1 MPFINCCAT
10 KEAKVKN
17 KLFPIL
23 LVSVVANTV
32 LAAVLLAPKL
42 SIWRA
47 NGFKSVS
54 KSTTTQVSTANK
66 DNVFDEVNPVSG
78 FKINASYG
86 QLGPKM
92 IAMGVIDPDKFKST
106 YEKSNQ
112 PLTPEQE
119 LILSKGSDE
128 KISITRENS
137 YFLLNYFWAVGL
149 ANKSKILDEGEMIKY
164 GGKEGAGN
172 FASTGGWS
180 LSKGN
185 AMNYYSKSTL
195 IPLTKEQEALVE
207 QVASNI
213 YRPCCNNSTA
223 FPDCN
228 HGMAL
233 LGVLQ
238 LMASNGATEKEM
250 YEAAKYV
257 NAFWFPG
264 NYYDLALYFQNK
276 EGKSFKDID
285 AKTLLSKDYSSASG
299 WQSAKQ
305 WLADKGL
312 IQQPPKQGGGCGV

>member
-1 MPFINCCAT
+1 M
-10 KEAKVKN
+10 KN
-17 KLFPIL
+17 KLLPIL
-23 LVSVVANTV
+23 LVSVIANAV

-42 SIWRA
+42 AVLRA
-47 NGFKSVS
+47 NGFKPVS
-54 KSTTTQVSTANK
+54 KSNATQVTTANK

-92 IAMGVIDPDKFKST
+92 IAMGVIDPEKFRTT

-119 LILSKGSDE
+119 QILSKGSDE
-128 KISITRENS
+128 KITITRENS

-149 ANKSKILDEGEMIKY
+149 ANKSKILDEGDMIKY
-164 GGKEGAGN
+164 GGKDGAGS

-185 AMNYYSKSTL
+185 AMNYYSKSAL
-195 IPLTKEQEALVE
+195 IPLSKDQEALVDL
-207 QVASNI
+207 VASNI

-264 NYYDLALYFQNK
+264 NYYDLALYFKNK
-276 EGKSFKDID
+276 ESKSFKDID
-285 AKTLLSKDYSSASG
+285 AKILLSKDYSSASG

-312 IQQPPKQGGGCGV
+312 IQQAPKQGGACGV